1 MVEVYYIEDD
11 ENIAQAVKEYLYEK
25 NCIVSVFA
33 TITDAKKAI
42 TNHLPAIVLV
52 YAGWPRRYAVQLDTI
67 QVAGTA
73 GYLFDCPGR
82 FQ

>member
-42 TNHLPAIVLV
+42 TCLL
-52 YAGWPRRYAVQLDTI
+52 YTSTLQAGK
-67 QVAGTA
+67 G
-73 GYLFDCPGR
+73 
-82 FQ
+82 

>member
-1 MVEVYYIEDD
+1 MESILVVEVYYIEDD

-25 NCIVSVFA
+25 KIVSFLVFA

-52 YAGWPRRYAVQLDTI
+52 DWNMPDG
-67 QVAGTA
+67 
-73 GYLFDCPGR
+73 
-82 FQ
+82 

>member
-42 TNHLPAIVLV
+42 IIN
-52 YAGWPRRYAVQLDTI
+52 QK
-67 QVAGTA
+67 
-73 GYLFDCPGR
+73 FSSE
-82 FQ
+82 